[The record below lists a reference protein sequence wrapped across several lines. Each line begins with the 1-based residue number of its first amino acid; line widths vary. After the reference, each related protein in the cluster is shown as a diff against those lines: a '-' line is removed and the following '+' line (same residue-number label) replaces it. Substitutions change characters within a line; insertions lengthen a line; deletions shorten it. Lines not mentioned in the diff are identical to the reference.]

1 MLRKRRVRNDTK
13 DFISWNE
20 CGRWWVDCRHR
31 CCSNP
36 LINGQFWVVL
46 FKHSSWASMIFD
58 FKIFSHNLLRTFS
71 SNEYPLLSLALV
83 ESDTKYINK
92 NQHKSSWL
100 AFKKDL
106 SVVAWGSRA
115 RWEKIVYNLSS
126 IIQSSARNCITTSVH
141 FATHGYVTNT
151 RHSVVSITLLNTV
164 QDVVTFVNEQRRQ
177 PARNCRL
184 FTKFA
189 NKSFRAACKKS
200 QCV

>member
-1 MLRKRRVRNDTK
+1 MDNFESFYSNTALELRW
-13 DFISWNE
+13 FLISKYFPIIYSGLSHQTNILSSHSLS
-20 CGRWWVDCRHR
+20 RWV
-31 CCSNP
+31 
-36 LINGQFWVVL
+36 
-46 FKHSSWASMIFD
+46 
-58 FKIFSHNLLRTFS
+58 
-71 SNEYPLLSLALV
+71 
-83 ESDTKYINK
+83 SDTKNINK